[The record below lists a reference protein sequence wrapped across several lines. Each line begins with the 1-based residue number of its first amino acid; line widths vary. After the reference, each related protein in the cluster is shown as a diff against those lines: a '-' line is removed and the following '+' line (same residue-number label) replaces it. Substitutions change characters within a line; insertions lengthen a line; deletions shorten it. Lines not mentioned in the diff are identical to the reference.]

1 MQAIMKDPFKLYIM
15 VLIMLIIILYAS
27 HLMMINHLI

>member
-15 VLIMLIIILYAS
+15 VLIMLVIILYTS

>member
-15 VLIMLIIILYAS
+15 VLIILVIILYTS
-27 HLMMINHLI
+27 YLMMINHLI